1 MSLIGAEKWL
11 HKIEKFTDDLTIL
24 KSYSRDE
31 YLAEEYVK
39 MKIAGTSFARKSCFE
54 TLYINK
60 WSGCVEERD
69 TALHVPLYCYQL

>member
-1 MSLIGAEKWL
+1 
-11 HKIEKFTDDLTIL
+11 
-24 KSYSRDE
+24 
-31 YLAEEYVK
+31 

-60 WSGCVEERD
+60 WSGFVEERD